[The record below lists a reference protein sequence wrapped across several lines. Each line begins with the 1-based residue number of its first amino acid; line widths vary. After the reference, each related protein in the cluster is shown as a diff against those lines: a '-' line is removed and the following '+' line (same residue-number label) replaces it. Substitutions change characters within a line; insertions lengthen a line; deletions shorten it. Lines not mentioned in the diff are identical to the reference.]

1 MEGHDTLC
9 PYPGDMY
16 DDYDCQCTLIDR
28 VRQDESLKFV
38 KNSLHLPDAIMEG
51 S

>member
-1 MEGHDTLC
+1 MIDHDVLC

-16 DDYDCQCTLIDR
+16 DDYDCQCELIKK
-28 VRQDESLKFV
+28 VREDEKIKKYV
-38 KNSLHLPDAIMEG
+38 GDAVLPDAIMEG